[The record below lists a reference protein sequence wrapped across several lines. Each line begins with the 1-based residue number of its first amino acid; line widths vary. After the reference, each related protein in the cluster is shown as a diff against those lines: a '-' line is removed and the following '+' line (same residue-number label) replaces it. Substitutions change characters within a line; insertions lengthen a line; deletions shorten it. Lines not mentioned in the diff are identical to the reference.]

1 VTDLHAK
8 LDDMTRQATGRAGP
22 PDPEAVVR
30 RGRRRR
36 RRQLAAATALAAIAV
51 VVSVPIARDALTTA
65 APDPVAPAGRRG
77 GAAVAALG
85 PWFGRADASVFL
97 SADVTQAQ
105 RDALRARLDGLP
117 IVDTVWYESRT
128 ESFAAFRE
136 QFRDAPEL
144 AEGVRVEA
152 MPESFRVRLNRPES
166 FPALRLALCRG
177 GRCADGVDQVIDL
190 LGPLRQG
197 QVERALRADVTVILR
212 DDVTPEELTALRDR
226 AERVD
231 GVAEVV
237 YEPPVPGSKRSAPRA
252 SAPVLGPYPD
262 LGGPAA
268 LRVRLAARGDPDA
281 FTDALCRT
289 RRTGNC
295 AAGVAVVIAHPED
308 LVGAPTASMPP
319 GG

>member
-1 VTDLHAK
+1 MTDLHAK
-8 LDDMTRQATGRAGP
+8 LDDMTRQATGGAGL

-36 RRQLAAATALAAIAV
+36 HRQLATATALAAIAIL
-51 VVSVPIARDALTTA
+51 VSVPVARDALTTA
-65 APDPVAPAGRRG
+65 APEPVAPAGRRG
-77 GAAVAALG
+77 GAAVASLG

-97 SADVTQAQ
+97 SAGVTQAQ
-105 RDALRARLDGLP
+105 RAAVRAHLERLP
-117 IVDTVWYESRT
+117 IVDAVWYESRA

-136 QFRDAPEL
+136 QFRDAPEFT
-144 AEGVRVEA
+144 EGVRADA

-166 FPALRLALCRG
+166 FPALQLALCAR
-177 GRCADGVDQVIDL
+177 GRCAGGVDQVIDL
-190 LGPLRQG
+190 LEPLRQG
-197 QVERALRADVTVILR
+197 QAERVRADVTVILR
-212 DDVTPEELTALRDR
+212 DDITPEELTALRDR

-237 YEPPVPGSKRSAPRA
+237 YEPPVPGSGPPAPR
-252 SAPVLGPYPD
+252 SSVPVLGPYPD

-268 LRVRLAARGDPDA
+268 LRVRLTATGDADA
-281 FTDALCRT
+281 FTGALCRT
-289 RRTGNC
+289 RRTGDC

-308 LVGAPTASMPP
+308 LATPAASTPP